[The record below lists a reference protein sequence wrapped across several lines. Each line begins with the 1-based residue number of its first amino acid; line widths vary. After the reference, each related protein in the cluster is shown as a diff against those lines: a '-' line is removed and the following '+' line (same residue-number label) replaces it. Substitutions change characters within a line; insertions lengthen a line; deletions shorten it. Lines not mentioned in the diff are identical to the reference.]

1 MRLSIITRAVLA
13 AAVAAALA
21 APVPAHA
28 QFGKLLKKAKEKVAG
43 GSDSAAAAAGGSGA
57 TSSGSLLAGSPKF
70 DETVIELTPS
80 VIDRMLGGM
89 AAEARVKQASIARQ
103 KKIEADMAAVE
114 KETDQLEAQHPSSE
128 RDAWQE
134 TTNKIDECISNDI
147 AERQEQ
153 NEGQMQARLMSD
165 PATRQKMME
174 LSQKMSAEMQR
185 GDSVAAKKT
194 MAEVQALTYPSM
206 KEDSAAAMKKCGKLA
221 PKPAWMD
228 REDQLRERRNQLGNE
243 LRDAGSAARD
253 TALAVVAHGGGGGG
267 AQLTAVQ
274 YSMAL
279 ERMIAWAA
287 ATAPGAKGSG
297 KMNFS
302 ATELDALKAKE
313 SEVRSATAEL
323 RELNVWR

>member
-1 MRLSIITRAVLA
+1 
-13 AAVAAALA
+13 VATALA
-21 APVPAHA
+21 APIPAHA

-43 GSDSAAAAAGGSGA
+43 GSDSSAVGAGGSGA
-57 TSSGSLLAGSPKF
+57 PSSGSLIAGSPKF

-80 VIDRMLGGM
+80 VIDRMLRGM

-103 KKIEADMAAVE
+103 KKIEADMASVD
-114 KETDQLEAQHPSSE
+114 KESDQLEAQHPSSE

-134 TTNKIDECISNDI
+134 TNNKIDECISSDL
-147 AERQEQ
+147 EKRQEQ

-174 LSQKMSAEMQR
+174 LSQKMSVELQR

-194 MAEVQALTYPSM
+194 MAEVQALTYPSI

-221 PKPAWMD
+221 PKPSWMD
-228 REDQLRERRNQLGNE
+228 REDQLRERKDQLGNE
-243 LRDAGSAARD
+243 LRDAGNSARD
-253 TALAVVAHGGGGGG
+253 TALVVVAKGGGGGG

-287 ATAPGAKGSG
+287 ATGPGAKSGG

-313 SEVRSATAEL
+313 SEVRSATSEM